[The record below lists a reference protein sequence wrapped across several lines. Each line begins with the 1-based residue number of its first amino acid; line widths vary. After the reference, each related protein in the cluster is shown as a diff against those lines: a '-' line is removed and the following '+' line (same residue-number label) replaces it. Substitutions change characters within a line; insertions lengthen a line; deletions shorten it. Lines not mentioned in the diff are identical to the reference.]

1 MTLRTFLLAAAH
13 PATARRAGFT
23 SLVVGLVLT
32 IINHGP
38 ALLSGDLTGGR
49 LCQILLTFTVPY
61 TVSTVSSVATR
72 HEINSA
78 QAASPESVLSSMADA
93 A

>member
-1 MTLRTFLLAAAH
+1 MLRSPSRAA
-13 PATARRAGFT
+13 FT
-23 SLVVGLVLT
+23 SLVVGTILT

-38 ALLSGDLTGGR
+38 SLLEGELSSGM

-72 HEINSA
+72 FELTSR
-78 QAASPESVLSSMADA
+78 QSVPPETDFCETIDPA
-93 A
+93 